1 MNKILLVGAGPMA
14 IDYAKILKALDIDVI
29 VVGRGETS
37 AERFEAASG
46 IPVYTGGIES
56 WLMQNKDVP
65 CKAFVA
71 VSEMALGKVTLLLL
85 ERGIKSLLV
94 EKPGAANA
102 AEVEQVLRKAIEK
115 GSRVYVAYNRR
126 FYSSVQK
133 AKEIIKEDG
142 GVTSFNFEF
151 TEWSHVI
158 KDLPKEEGVK
168 KQWFLHNSTHVM
180 DLAFYLGGRP
190 KEISCYTAG
199 GLNWHPSGSIYSGA
213 GITENGALFSYQAN
227 WESPGRWGVEVLTK
241 KHRLIL
247 RPLERL
253 HIQNIGNVAVEEVS
267 LEDELDKKF
276 KPGLY
281 LQVQAFVE
289 GKTTNLPDIQE
300 QSINLHYYQMIGGK
314 KQEAC

>member
-1 MNKILLVGAGPMA
+1 M
-14 IDYAKILKALDIDVI
+14 
-29 VVGRGETS
+29 
-37 AERFEAASG
+37 
-46 IPVYTGGIES
+46 
-56 WLMQNKDVP
+56 
-65 CKAFVA
+65 
-71 VSEMALGKVTLLLL
+71 
-85 ERGIKSLLV
+85 
-94 EKPGAANA
+94 
-102 AEVEQVLRKAIEK
+102 
-115 GSRVYVAYNRR
+115 
-126 FYSSVQK
+126 
-133 AKEIIKEDG
+133 
-142 GVTSFNFEF
+142 
-151 TEWSHVI
+151 
-158 KDLPKEEGVK
+158 PKEEGVK
-168 KQWFLHNSTHVM
+168 EQWLLHNSTHVM

-199 GLNWHPSGSIYSGA
+199 SLNWHPSGSIYSGA

-253 HIQNIGNVAVEEVS
+253 HIQNIGSVAVEEVS

-289 GKTTNLPDIQE
+289 GKTSNLPDIQG

-314 KQEAC
+314 KPEAC